1 MPGKSHGQK
10 SLVGYSPWGCRVGHE
25 CAERKHKDVVSIL
38 YVTPSSKTAKEIILA
53 GFESSERGLKELK
66 TVTDTGRMKMKKK
79 DSEVRVSKIC
89 PQGFK
94 SVVR

>member
-1 MPGKSHGQK
+1 M
-10 SLVGYSPWGCRVGHE
+10 
-25 CAERKHKDVVSIL
+25 
-38 YVTPSSKTAKEIILA
+38 
-53 GFESSERGLKELK
+53 KELK
-66 TVTDTGRMKMKKK
+66 TITDTGRMKMKKK